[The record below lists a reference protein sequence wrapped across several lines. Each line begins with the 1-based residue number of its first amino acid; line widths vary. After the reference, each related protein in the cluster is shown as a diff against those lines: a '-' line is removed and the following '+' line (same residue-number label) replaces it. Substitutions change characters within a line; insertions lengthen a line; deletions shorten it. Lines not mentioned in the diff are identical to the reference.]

1 MKKLIRILLICLII
15 AGIIVI
21 STVGFN
27 VGIRYA
33 ENTQININIGKEF
46 EVADIKE
53 ITNEVFG
60 KNKTVLIQQ
69 VEVYKEMVQI
79 TLKDAT
85 EEEISNLNNKINE
98 KYELEHEISDVVVT
112 NNPNFRL
119 RDLVSPY
126 ILPVMIVS
134 ILTAIIAMVIYRE
147 LGMWKVLYKIA
158 ISIVAPQM
166 ILASIYAITRI
177 PINKITPIVAILVYM
192 LSITIPFINLNK
204 IKNQNENKDKTKNK

>member
-112 NNPNFRL
+112 NNPNLRL

-166 ILASIYAITRI
+166 VLASIYAITRI